1 VIPTSKLFRE
11 SMSYSRTMF
20 TELDIVRDGVVVA
33 ADIPVVDG
41 TVTCDRGSNT
51 RYTASATLAMYSW
64 DIASTQL
71 AIDGTRVRIRMGVTS
86 IGIKESVQ
94 VGEYLAYDY
103 DNGYKGS
110 LAITLK
116 GLEQLVIDD
125 RFIRPRTPPYGAS
138 TVDTISSLI
147 LESVPDAQIVAL
159 NSLDKMVTDTAAWDK
174 ERWDTITG
182 LAKSIHAEVFCG
194 YDGRWY
200 IVDAPDLTNLVP
212 VFSVVAGPAGV
223 LIEESYGE
231 SRDGVYNAWSVSGQS
246 ADANVPP
253 CWGFASDNDPT
264 SPTYYSATGFGK
276 ITGFYSSQFFTQ
288 DAQCVAYAQRLLAES
303 LAYKATMTLSAG
315 PLPLLEAGDP
325 VATSDPDGNHLKT
338 YLLQQTTLPLGT
350 GAWNA
355 TCLTSEPP
363 EGA

>member
-11 SMSYSRTMF
+11 SMAYSRTMF

-41 TVTCDRGSNT
+41 TVTTDRGSNT
-51 RYTASATLAMYSW
+51 RYAASATLAMYSW

-94 VGEYLAYDY
+94 VGEYLAFDY
-103 DNGYKGS
+103 TNGYKGALS
-110 LAITLK
+110 IELK

-138 TVDTISSLI
+138 TVDTISNLI
-147 LESVPDAQIVAL
+147 RESVPDAQIVAL

-212 VFSVVAGPAGV
+212 VFSVVAGEAGV
-223 LIEESYGE
+223 LIEESFGE
-231 SRDGVYNAWSVSGQS
+231 SREGVYNAWSVSGQS
-246 ADANVPP
+246 SDANVPP
-253 CWGFASDNDPT
+253 CWGFAADTTPG
-264 SPTYYSATGFGK
+264 SPTHYGGRFGK

-288 DAQCVAYAQRLLAES
+288 DAQCLAYAQRLLAES

-315 PLPLLEAGDP
+315 PLPLLEASDP
-325 VATSDPDGNHLKT
+325 VATSDPEGAHLKT

-363 EGA
+363 EGG